1 MVDINWRGVQP
12 GRTFRIFV
20 FALATAG
27 LVLSTMP
34 AAAEPLPSGLM
45 EAAKSYFFSLQALES
60 DIRNSTSDN
69 QQGIQ
74 PVSTFDRATHRC
86 HEGAGQAYRVYGEP
100 TYFSKELDG
109 TFLLRA
115 GYSLY
120 YRKANRA
127 IDLFT
132 KPWKQGS
139 GGGLEVRFK
148 QIVGTWSAVGKRE
161 LLTAGDVAPRE
172 NEKND

>member
-1 MVDINWRGVQP
+1 MVNINWRGELLD
-12 GRTFRIFV
+12 RTFRIFICLLV
-20 FALATAG
+20 SAG
-27 LVLSTMP
+27 FVLSTMP
-34 AAAEPLPSGLM
+34 AAAETLPSGLM
-45 EAAKSYFFSLQALES
+45 EAAKHYFLYQQSLEL

-69 QQGIQ
+69 QRGIQ

-100 TYFSKELDG
+100 TLFSKESDG
-109 TFLLRA
+109 TYLFRA

-132 KPWKQGS
+132 EPWKQGS

-148 QIVGTWSAVGKRE
+148 LIVGTWSAVEKRE
-161 LLTAGDVAPRE
+161 LLTAEDAAPRE
-172 NEKND
+172 DEQK

>member
-1 MVDINWRGVQP
+1 
-12 GRTFRIFV
+12 
-20 FALATAG
+20 
-27 LVLSTMP
+27 
-34 AAAEPLPSGLM
+34 M
-45 EAAKSYFFSLQALES
+45 EAAKTYFFSLKALES

-86 HEGAGQAYRVYGEP
+86 HEGAGQAYRIYGEP
-100 TYFSKELDG
+100 TYFSKEPDG
-109 TFLLRA
+109 TFLFRA

-132 KPWKQGS
+132 KPWEQGS
-139 GGGLEVRFK
+139 GGGLEVQFK
-148 QIVGTWSAVGKRE
+148 LIEDTWSAVGKRE
-161 LLTAGDVAPRE
+161 LLTAEEAAP
-172 NEKND
+172 NEKDQK

>member
-1 MVDINWRGVQP
+1 MVNINWRGELLDK
-12 GRTFRIFV
+12 TFRIFV
-20 FALATAG
+20 CLLVSAG
-27 LVLSTMP
+27 FVLSTMP
-34 AAAEPLPSGLM
+34 AAADTLPSGLM
-45 EAAKSYFFSLQALES
+45 EAAKGYFHYQQSLEL

-69 QQGIQ
+69 QRGIQ

-86 HEGAGQAYRVYGEP
+86 HEGAGQAYRIYGEP
-100 TYFSKELDG
+100 TLFSKEPDG
-109 TFLLRA
+109 TYLFRA

-132 KPWKQGS
+132 EPWKQGS

-148 QIVGTWSAVGKRE
+148 LIVGTWSAVGKSE
-161 LLTAGDVAPRE
+161 LLTAEDAAPRE
-172 NEKND
+172 NEQK